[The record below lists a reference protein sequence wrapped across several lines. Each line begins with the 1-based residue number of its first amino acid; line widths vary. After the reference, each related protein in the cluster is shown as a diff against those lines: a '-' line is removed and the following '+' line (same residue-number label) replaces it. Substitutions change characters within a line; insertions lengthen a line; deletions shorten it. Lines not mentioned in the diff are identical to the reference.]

1 MPNLQ
6 ETSPIK
12 SAISSVWQAEI
23 QEEYMKRSIL
33 EAITFPIS
41 MDASGKYIINKIVAD
56 TDCIVDY
63 EGNDLEF
70 KKGATTPIELIP
82 DQHKAFAMEFPT
94 IDYAMTHTNVRE
106 ALIRQRTNELQLSTC
121 NHVLGLIRAS
131 EEIQKLEVTLSK
143 TNIYDSIN
151 TAVRKLD
158 SKEVPSDSRV
168 ILMNWA
174 TLTMLEQ
181 SSQFANNFHVATE
194 LNGLS
199 NVTVSGVQVLLTNL
213 IQDGE
218 IIVLHKDAI
227 AQVQYLDQVKFGEM
241 EKRFSEYVKV
251 LSVHGALI
259 ARPESIVRIAPS
271 MAKTK

>member
-12 SAISSVWQAEI
+12 SAIASLWKAEI

-33 EAITFPIS
+33 EAITFPVE
-41 MDASGKYIINKIVAD
+41 MDSYGKYIINKIVAD
-56 TDCIVDY
+56 NDAIVDY
-63 EGNDLEF
+63 TGADLTF
-70 KKGATTPIELIP
+70 KKGATEAIELVP

-94 IDYAMTHTNVRE
+94 IDYAMTNTNARE
-106 ALIRQRTNELQLSTC
+106 ALIRQRVNALQLATC
-121 NHVLGLIRAS
+121 NHVLGLVRGDS
-131 EEIQKLEVTLSK
+131 KIQKVQATLTK
-143 TNIYDSIN
+143 ANIYEVLNSAI
-151 TAVRKLD
+151 RKLD
-158 SKEVPSDSRV
+158 AKEVPSDNRV

-199 NVTVSGVQVLLTNL
+199 TVTVSGVPVLLTNL

-259 ARPESIVRIAPS
+259 CRPESIVRIA
-271 MAKTK
+271 AA

>member
-1 MPNLQ
+1 
-6 ETSPIK
+6 
-12 SAISSVWQAEI
+12 
-23 QEEYMKRSIL
+23 
-33 EAITFPIS
+33 
-41 MDASGKYIINKIVAD
+41 
-56 TDCIVDY
+56 
-63 EGNDLEF
+63 
-70 KKGATTPIELIP
+70 
-82 DQHKAFAMEFPT
+82 MEFPT
-94 IDYAMTHTNVRE
+94 IDYAMTNTNARE
-106 ALIRQRTNELQLSTC
+106 ALIRQRVNVLQLSTC

-213 IQDGE
+213 IEDGE

-227 AQVQYLDQVKFGEM
+227 AQVQYLDQIKFGEM
-241 EKRFSEYVKV
+241 EKRFSEYIKV

-259 ARPESIVRIAPS
+259 ARPESIVRISA
-271 MAKTK
+271 A

>member
-6 ETSPIK
+6 NTSPIK
-12 SAISSVWQAEI
+12 SAIASVWKAEI

-33 EAITFPIS
+33 EAITYPVM
-41 MDASGKYIINKIVAD
+41 MDGYGKYIINKIVAD
-56 TDCIVDY
+56 DACVVDY
-63 EGNDLEF
+63 AGEDLEF
-70 KKGATTPIELIP
+70 KKGATEAIELVP

-94 IDYAMTHTNVRE
+94 IDYAMTNVNVRE
-106 ALIRQRTNELQLSTC
+106 SLIRQRVNALQLSTC
-121 NHVLGLIRAS
+121 NHVLGLVRA
-131 EEIQKLEVTLSK
+131 ENKIQKVTATLSK
-143 TNIYDSIN
+143 ANIYENIN
-151 TAVRKLD
+151 KAVRMLD
-158 SKEVPSDSRV
+158 SKEVPTDGRI
-168 ILMNWA
+168 ILMNWN

-218 IIVLHKDAI
+218 VIVLHKDAI
-227 AQVQYLDQVKFGEM
+227 AQVQYLDQIKFGEM

-259 ARPESIVRIAPS
+259 TRPESIVRIA
-271 MAKTK
+271 AGE